1 MTLFID
7 QNLNYSVSPEV
18 AIEDFSDISLLFL
31 AGQLRLLEINSTAKS
46 VLSLMN
52 GLKNIKD
59 IIKSI
64 STNFNIDAE
73 KISPEILDLIAIMI
87 SEGVI
92 YPEVKLKKNGELNMS
107 ENTKFIANPDVSCRI
122 EDEEG
127 AILFNPDSD
136 STQVINPIGLDIWKS
151 IERHPRTIS
160 EVISHIVDI
169 YENVPSES
177 VKEDVEGFIMNLH
190 SKGFIGEVVDEKE

>member
-1 MTLFID
+1 MSMKID
-7 QNLNYSVSPEV
+7 ENLKYSVREEV
-18 AIEDFSDISLLFL
+18 AIEDFPDISLLFM
-31 AGQLRLLEINSTAKS
+31 AGQLRLLEINNTAKM
-46 VLSLMN
+46 VLNLMN
-52 GLKNIKD
+52 GQKNIKEV
-59 IIKSI
+59 IRNISI
-64 STNFNIDAE
+64 EFDIDAE
-73 KISPEILDLIAIMI
+73 KISPEIKDLIAYMI

-92 YPEVKLKKNGELNMS
+92 YPEVKLVKNGEINMS
-107 ENTKFIANPDVSCRI
+107 DSTKFMANPDVSCRI

-151 IERHPRTIS
+151 IERNPRTLS

-169 YENVPSES
+169 YENVPAEN
-177 VKEDVEGFIMNLH
+177 VEEDVEGFIMNLH